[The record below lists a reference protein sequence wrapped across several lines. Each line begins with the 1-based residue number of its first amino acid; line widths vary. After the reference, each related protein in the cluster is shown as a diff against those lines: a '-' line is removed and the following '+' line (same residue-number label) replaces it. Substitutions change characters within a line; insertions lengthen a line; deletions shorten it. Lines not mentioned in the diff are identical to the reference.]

1 MVIDTDDDD
10 NDDGVNDPRFGRSG
24 AARSMSSVNPCH
36 EPNERSLNV
45 KPLLRVFSTTFVLL
59 HICPIPPSQS

>member
-1 MVIDTDDDD
+1 
-10 NDDGVNDPRFGRSG
+10 
-24 AARSMSSVNPCH
+24 VNPCH